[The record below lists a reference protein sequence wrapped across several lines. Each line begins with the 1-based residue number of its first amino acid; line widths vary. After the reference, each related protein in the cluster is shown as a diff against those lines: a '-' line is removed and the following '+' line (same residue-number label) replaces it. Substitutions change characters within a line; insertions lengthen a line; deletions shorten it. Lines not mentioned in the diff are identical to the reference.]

1 MEICTM
7 FDIEHR
13 RACMIHPVSKCEKLA
28 TRLGLIDRESLCA
41 ANCAENYWAVF
52 DFGN

>member
-1 MEICTM
+1 MM

-28 TRLGLIDRESLCA
+28 TRLGLIDGKSLCA
-41 ANCAENYWAVF
+41 ANYAENY
-52 DFGN
+52 